1 MILFHAAVNRIRTCG
16 VVVGNTDLRS
26 RQLRRHNTVQI
37 YLEAELLGR
46 CAQGIIHAEK
56 I

>member
-16 VVVGNTDLRS
+16 VVVGNADLRS
-26 RQLRRHNTVQI
+26 RQLRSHNTVQI

-46 CAQGIIHAEK
+46 CARGIVYAEE